1 MAQILCISV
10 SRHPSTVT
18 RLILINNCHWYVM
31 CDGVVP
37 YNRLGAHT
45 QPFAIWRRPIDERM
59 EDLLLTP
66 RLGVQKVA
74 YKTNSFCTWDEIDS

>member
-1 MAQILCISV
+1 MLCVTVWFPTTDWVLTRNHS
-10 SRHPSTVT
+10 PSGGD
-18 RLILINNCHWYVM
+18 RLM
-31 CDGVVP
+31 S
-37 YNRLGAHT
+37 A
-45 QPFAIWRRPIDERM
+45 M